1 MQHKAPASRLKPA
14 QAKERTLKPKIPVLA
29 RRHATK
35 SAVVRRRN
43 RRTSETEAARALP
56 QEGPWEPQEGPW
68 EKPQKGKGQ
77 SHREAATRKATGSR
91 ATGRPRGCPHT
102 TDMGPEL
109 DTLTHHIPLGSSTS
123 TTAVKKYQQ
132 LFIKRRPGPAAAC
145 ARRRRATER
154 SPAELPGGPPG
165 GVQRGH
171 TSGNIERARRID
183 NRRAAA
189 SVMKYLDIPPMVVLP
204 SCTRLLDALRN
215 YAVKS
220 TRGSLTR
227 VHIKQQQQKNIY
239 YKNDDSSK
247 SARLNDALSQRI
259 IQRHYENNKGP
270 EPNICFY

>member
-1 MQHKAPASRLKPA
+1 MGATGRPVGEAP
-14 QAKERTLKPKIPVLA
+14 
-29 RRHATK
+29 
-35 SAVVRRRN
+35 
-43 RRTSETEAARALP
+43 
-56 QEGPWEPQEGPW
+56 
-68 EKPQKGKGQ
+68 KGKGAQPQGGHHTEGHGEQ
-77 SHREAATRKATGSR
+77 SHREATGM
-91 ATGRPRGCPHT
+91 P
-102 TDMGPEL
+102 
-109 DTLTHHIPLGSSTS
+109 THHRHGTRARDPYPSHPFRRLHQHDRSE
-123 TTAVKKYQQ
+123 KYQQ

-247 SARLNDALSQRI
+247 C
-259 IQRHYENNKGP
+259 P
-270 EPNICFY
+270 T

>member
-1 MQHKAPASRLKPA
+1 MPTHH
-14 QAKERTLKPKIPVLA
+14 
-29 RRHATK
+29 RHGT
-35 SAVVRRRN
+35 
-43 RRTSETEAARALP
+43 
-56 QEGPWEPQEGPW
+56 
-68 EKPQKGKGQ
+68 
-77 SHREAATRKATGSR
+77 R
-91 ATGRPRGCPHT
+91 ATDPYKSHPSRRIHQH
-102 TDMGPEL
+102 DRSE
-109 DTLTHHIPLGSSTS
+109 
-123 TTAVKKYQQ
+123 KYQQ
-132 LFIKRRPGPAAAC
+132 LFIKRRPGQATTC

-171 TSGNIERARRID
+171 TSENIERARRID

-227 VHIKQQQQKNIY
+227 VHIKQTNKKETYII
-239 YKNDDSSK
+239 KMTIRA